1 MARLHPV
8 RASTVLSQWPNDGP
22 TTGGPTWK
30 PSHPTPVGAV
40 EPWFSLTP
48 RVPALDNRLGTKSDT
63 GVAATLETFGGVT
76 GPSALVAGSGS
87 EAWPAVLGGQAVPPG
102 TPAPP
107 SVAEFSR
114 YSHARIALEAE
125 GIPTGRE
132 CLLLVAVRA
141 LPPREVAAV
150 QVFVGTDHIAD
161 DPVTA
166 EDRLAL
172 LVDVPD
178 GGRLALD
185 VRLRLVGGPTERLA
199 ILGVAGH
206 LL

>member
-1 MARLHPV
+1 MARLHHV
-8 RASTVLSQWPNDGP
+8 AAATVLAQWPADGP
-22 TTGGPTWK
+22 STGGPTWK

-40 EPWFSLTP
+40 EPWFALTP
-48 RVPALDNRLGTKSDT
+48 RVPWVDNRLGTKSDA

-76 GPSALVAGSGS
+76 GPSALVPGS
-87 EAWPAVLGGQAVPPG
+87 ESAPAVLGGQAVPPG
-102 TPAPP
+102 TPSPP
-107 SVAEFSR
+107 TVGEFSR
-114 YSHARIALEAE
+114 YSHARIALDAE
-125 GIPTGRE
+125 GIPTGHQ

-150 QVFVGTDHIAD
+150 QLFVGTDHIAD
-161 DPVTA
+161 DPITG

-172 LVDVPD
+172 VVDVPD

-185 VRLRLVGGPTERLA
+185 IRLRLVGGPTERLA